1 MADPNDVMSLF
12 EEQGDGTVPQQEE
25 EPPPLPAY
33 QPPPQVDPQVAALQQ
48 QVGQLTTMMGQLFQQ
63 QYQRPPEPVADP
75 YAPLRQPQDFFT
87 EQDAFSLLKGEK
99 PIDELNRM
107 GNKIKQSVAEPLLGV
122 IQQQKHELEEWRKQ
136 QQMQEMRRQQADE
149 AQRANTQ
156 FFQDFPDLKPMESL
170 VRLEAQYLAQEAQ
183 RNPSLLSGRTNQDA
197 ANMLA
202 ERVRKAAQGIA
213 LAVQGSPTA
222 AAPLRSPYLERGSP
236 PRNPAPVKGDANQN
250 NLREMAGF
258 MQNKKK
264 RA

>member
-1 MADPNDVMSLF
+1 M
-12 EEQGDGTVPQQEE
+12 
-25 EPPPLPAY
+25 
-33 QPPPQVDPQVAALQQ
+33 
-48 QVGQLTTMMGQLFQQ
+48 FQQ
-63 QYQRPPEPVADP
+63 QYQRPQQQEVDP
-75 YAPLRQPQDFFT
+75 YAPLRQEQSFFS

-122 IQQQKHELEEWRKQ
+122 IQQQKRELEEWRKQ
-136 QQMQEMRRQQADE
+136 QQMVEMRRQQADE

-183 RNPSLLSGRTNQDA
+183 RNPTLLSGRTNQDA

-213 LAVQGSPTA
+213 AAVHGGGVSSTPT
-222 AAPLRSPYLERGSP
+222 RSPHLERGST
-236 PRNPAPVKGDANQN
+236 PRMPAPVKGDPNQS